1 MSTKLRNLLSK
12 VPWVSR
18 VPECLSDFWVP
29 ECPSVQVPCMC
40 KCPSAL
46 WMSNFHLSTLRVKQV
61 LNITK
66 NGLANGFI
74 EFLKTLQNTYF
85 YITLIVSSFL
95 GNKMYKFYHILVA
108 KCNHSNGFQKPAF
121 QKTKYDRVRSSLL
134 IKIVVLHLQCTV
146 LLLQL

>member
-1 MSTKLRNLLSK
+1 MSS
-12 VPWVSR
+12 
-18 VPECLSDFWVP
+18 
-29 ECPSVQVPCMC
+29 
-40 KCPSAL
+40 
-46 WMSNFHLSTLRVKQV
+46 FHLSALRVKQV
-61 LNITK
+61 LNFTK

-108 KCNHSNGFQKPAF
+108 KCNYSNGFQKPVF
-121 QKTKYDRVRSSLL
+121 QKTKYDRVRSSLF
-134 IKIVVLHLQCTV
+134 IKIIVLHLQCTV